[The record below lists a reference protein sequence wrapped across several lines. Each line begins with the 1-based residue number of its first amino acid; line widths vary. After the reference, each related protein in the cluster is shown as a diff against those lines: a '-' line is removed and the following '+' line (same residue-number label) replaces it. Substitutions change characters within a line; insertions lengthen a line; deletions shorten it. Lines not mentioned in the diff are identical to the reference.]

1 MLASALFMGV
11 QGAAVKA
18 LGESVDSL
26 QVTFVRCAV
35 GLILVV
41 PMVRNQLASILRP
54 SRLRLHLGR
63 VTAGLLSMACGFY
76 AFAHMP
82 LAEATALTFTMP
94 LFMLMLATVTLG
106 ERVGWRRA
114 CAAVVGFAGVLVML
128 RPGAVPVAPAAL
140 LALLSAFFHA
150 WSGIFIKKL
159 SGSESTGMIMFY
171 FAAVGSVL
179 FALPAAS
186 VWVVPDLIEWML
198 LGAVAI
204 LGVISQLAFIEAAR
218 AAEMSAI
225 VPIDYS
231 RVIFAGL
238 IGYLVWSE
246 LPDAWAIAGAALIG
260 ASTCFISFREMQ
272 LARTA
277 QRGGADAPLRG
288 G

>member
-1 MLASALFMGV
+1 
-11 QGAAVKA
+11 
-18 LGESVDSL
+18 
-26 QVTFVRCAV
+26 VTFVRCAV
-35 GLILVV
+35 GLLLVV

-54 SRLRLHLGR
+54 ARLRLHLGR

-114 CAAVVGFAGVLVML
+114 SAALVGFSGVLVML
-128 RPGAVPVAPAAL
+128 RPGAVPVEPAAL

-186 VWVVPDLIEWML
+186 VWVVPDPIEWLL
-198 LGAVAI
+198 LGVVAI
-204 LGVISQLAFIEAAR
+204 LGVVSQLAFIEAAR

-246 LPDAWAIAGAALIG
+246 LPDAWAIACAALIG

-272 LARTA
+272 LARA
-277 QRGGADAPLRG
+277 AHRGGADAAARDG
-288 G
+288 